1 MTSVFMKDISHYS
14 PNVTHKKYD
23 LYIQTQNTKKFGSK
37 SLKAFGAN
45 IWTILSHYIKLT
57 TSLLEFRKFMKTW
70 QGPKC
75 KCSVSNENETFS

>member
-45 IWTILSHYIKLT
+45 I
-57 TSLLEFRKFMKTW
+57 
-70 QGPKC
+70 
-75 KCSVSNENETFS
+75 